1 MPSLYGDLDR
11 PPLHAEALRRS
22 LVAGGAI
29 WTEITVAD
37 ASPST
42 NAELA
47 QRARSTDDDGVVLIA
62 EHQTAGRGR
71 LDRSWT
77 APPRSG
83 LTLSVLLRPYDVAVS
98 RWSWI
103 PLLAGVVVAATV
115 RQAANVE
122 AGVKWPNDVVV
133 GDRKLGGIL
142 VERTEVTGRPPAAV
156 IGIGLNVSQREEE
169 LPVPTATSLVLEE
182 ATTTDRGVLARTLL
196 RNLERV
202 YESWR
207 RAGGDPEQGLRAA
220 YASACVSLDRQVRVH
235 TAGGGSVTGLAVG
248 IDDHGRLLVRG
259 PDGRQAFGSGDV
271 VHLRPLT

>member
-11 PPLHAEALRRS
+11 PPLRAEALRRALLTPS
-22 LVAGGAI
+22 AV

-37 ASPST
+37 ALPST

-47 QRARSTDDDGVVLIA
+47 HRARTTDDDGVVLIA

-83 LTLSVLLRPYDVAVS
+83 LTLSVLLRPYDVDVS

-115 RQAANVE
+115 RRAANVD

-133 GDRKLGGIL
+133 DDRKLAGIL
-142 VERTEVTGRPPAAV
+142 VERAETRGRPPAAV
-156 IGIGLNVSQREEE
+156 IGIGINVSLRDQE
-169 LPVPTATSLVLEE
+169 LPVPAATSLALEA
-182 ATTTDRGVLARTLL
+182 ATTTDRGVLARALL
-196 RNLERV
+196 RNLQRV

-207 RAGGDPEQGLRAA
+207 EEGGDPERGLRAA
-220 YASACVSLDRQVRVH
+220 YTSACVSLDRQVRVH
-235 TAGGGSVTGLAVG
+235 TAGGGSVTGLAAG
-248 IDDHGRLLVRG
+248 IDVHGRLLVDG
-259 PDGRQAFGSGDV
+259 TDGRQAFGSGDV